1 MRAEDKDLLKK
12 FLYGHCT
19 PEENLKVQELLKQ
32 PDTQEVMQELT
43 LQEWNDPASSD
54 GTANTVISSWKEKLN
69 NRILMGE
76 LETEEKQQVNRRV
89 RRLSFLRY
97 AAVWT
102 GLLLISG
109 VAIWQFKKTDHSNNI
124 ALVQKNNMQGQPVKY
139 LLPDS
144 SEVYLGAG
152 SRLSYPV
159 QFAGNKREINLQ
171 GEAFFQ
177 VKHNE
182 SKPFIIHTGEIQT
195 QVLGTSF
202 KVKAFNGQPLV
213 VAVATGKVGVSSHIG
228 EQSKTLALLTPGR
241 KITWNSK
248 TGKAVQGTVDVYS
261 LEQWK
266 AGDMVFE
273 DQSMEQIAAE
283 LQRRYA
289 VKIDFIDKDVTT
301 NQVSGTFPSNK
312 PVNKIMNTLSMAGK
326 FRYETKD
333 NKSFKIY
340 NAE

>member
-1 MRAEDKDLLKK
+1 MQAEDKDLLKK
-12 FLYGHCT
+12 FLYGYCT

-32 PDTQEVMQELT
+32 PGIQEVMQELT
-43 LQEWNDPASSD
+43 LQEWNEPASSD

-76 LETEEKQQVNRRV
+76 LETEEKQVNRRV

-102 GLLLISG
+102 GLLLMSG
-109 VAIWQFKKTDHSNNI
+109 VAVWQFKKTDHSNNI

-177 VKHNE
+177 VKHNA

-202 KVKAFNGQPLV
+202 KVKAFDGQPLV
-213 VAVATGKVGVSSHIG
+213 VAVATGKVGVSSHNG
-228 EQSKTLALLTPGR
+228 EQSKTLALLTPGL

-248 TGKAVQGTVDVYS
+248 TQKAVQGTVDIYS

-266 AGDMVFE
+266 SGDMVFE
-273 DQSMEQIAAE
+273 DQPMEQIAAE
-283 LQRRYA
+283 LQRRYTI
-289 VKIDFIDKDVTT
+289 KIDFMDRVVAN

-312 PVNKIMNTLSMAGK
+312 PVDKVMNTLAMAGK
-326 FRYETKD
+326 FRFETKD

-340 NAE
+340 KTE